1 MANVPRRRRHFSP
14 SFRNHPM
21 NVPAGCRAIPEVP
34 AEDFPGAPDQ
44 LQGAKP
50 VVPPNLVCPKQVSL
64 EKSLFCHHKRR
75 VRFVLQIIVR
85 QKIGKQFA
93 ILEHRINR
101 VPQKPCVAADRP
113 NCITIGRLIP
123 PHLKVFKLGH
133 GEQDSP
139 QRDTVQGFASSSCP
153 NRSRSRYRRTQR
165 PPCHRG
171 HAEA

>member
-1 MANVPRRRRHFSP
+1 MDRSCRWQEVDVKMPNVPRRRRDLSP
-14 SFRNHPM
+14 SFRKHPM
-21 NVPAGCRAIPEVP
+21 NVPAGCRVIPEVP
-34 AEDFPGAPDQ
+34 AEDFPGAPDR

-50 VVPPNLVCPKQVSL
+50 VVPPNPVCTKQVSPQT
-64 EKSLFCHHKRR
+64 SLFYHHKRR
-75 VRFVLQIIVR
+75 VRFVPQVIVR
-85 QKIGKQFA
+85 QKIGKQLA

-139 QRDTVQGFASSSCP
+139 QRDTVQGTKSEGGRK
-153 NRSRSRYRRTQR
+153 N
-165 PPCHRG
+165 
-171 HAEA
+171 EEV